1 MTHHYIKVH
10 IEGPV
15 ASLVF
20 NRPNVLNAF
29 HNEAM
34 DECVAAL
41 KELGDDQRVRAILV
55 RAESRAFSAG
65 FDMKASAERGENRV
79 PEYSQ
84 GARAQGRARMA
95 GRALLGR
102 AEKLETQTPTLAR
115 ASP

>member
-1 MTHHYIKVH
+1 MTHHHIKVD

-55 RAESRAFSAG
+55 RGEGRQEPSLMA
-65 FDMKASAERGENRV
+65 ASIRRQ
-79 PEYSQ
+79 P
-84 GARAQGRARMA
+84 
-95 GRALLGR
+95 
-102 AEKLETQTPTLAR
+102 
-115 ASP
+115 

>member
-10 IEGPV
+10 SEGPV

-20 NRPNVLNAF
+20 NRPHVLNAF
-29 HNEAM
+29 HNETM

-55 RAESRAFSAG
+55 RAECRTFSAG
-65 FDMKASAERGENRV
+65 FNMEASAERGENRV

-102 AEKLETQTPTLAR
+102 AEKLKTQTPTLAR

>member
-41 KELGDDQRVRAILV
+41 KELDDDQPDASGSAITIA
-55 RAESRAFSAG
+55 RPPTADHSARIPQ
-65 FDMKASAERGENRV
+65 E
-79 PEYSQ
+79 PQ
-84 GARAQGRARMA
+84 
-95 GRALLGR
+95 
-102 AEKLETQTPTLAR
+102 
-115 ASP
+115 

>member
-34 DECVAAL
+34 DERVAAL

-55 RAESRAFSAG
+55 RAECRAFSAG
-65 FDMKASAERGENRV
+65 DMKASAERGENRV

-102 AEKLETQTPTLAR
+102 AEKLKTQTPTLAR